1 MSTAIAPIRA
11 DSVSAQDR
19 ILDAAEA
26 MFAEFGFAGASM
38 KAISTAADV
47 AQGLLHYHF
56 TNKEGLY
63 AAVVARRSSLINT
76 RRHEMLDAV
85 DLAAPDAVDQIFDAL
100 LRPPLSGEGGG
111 TVYARIFAMLA
122 VGDSRDQALVTEH
135 YDPTAKRFIAALQQ
149 ACPGVSAEAVVWA
162 YTFSIGALVAT
173 VARNGRPERLAG
185 AGGLEP
191 TDAVVRRIVD
201 HAVGGFRAVIAA
213 EMET

>member
-1 MSTAIAPIRA
+1 MIKAMAPIRA
-11 DSVSAQDR
+11 DSTSAQDR
-19 ILDAAEA
+19 ILDVAEA

-38 KAISTAADV
+38 KAISTSADV

-56 TNKEGLY
+56 INKEGLY

-76 RRHEMLDAV
+76 RRHQMLDAV
-85 DLAAPDAVDQIFDAL
+85 DLVAPDALEQIFDAL
-100 LRPPLSGEGGG
+100 LRPPFSAELGG
-111 TVYARIFAMLA
+111 TVYARVFAMLA

-135 YDPTAKRFIAALQQ
+135 YDPMAKRFIAALQEV
-149 ACPGVSAEAVVWA
+149 CPGASAETVVWA

-173 VARNGRPERLAG
+173 VAHNGRPERLAG
-185 AGGLEP
+185 ADGLEP
-191 TDAVVRRIVD
+191 TDAVVRRIVG